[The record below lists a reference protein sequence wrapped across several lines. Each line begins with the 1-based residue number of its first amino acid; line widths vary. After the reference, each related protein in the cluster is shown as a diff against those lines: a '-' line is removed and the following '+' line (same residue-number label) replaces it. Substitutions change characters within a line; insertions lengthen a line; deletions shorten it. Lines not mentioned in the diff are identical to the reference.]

1 MWCIAECRRTEKT
14 TETARQPHITLAF
27 NLCYQCVLFYT
38 HHNHNEQQ
46 TNTRVHLLN
55 NCQISISNRGSKS
68 KSWTLS
74 NTKHSLMYLCIHIF
88 SLICGHTNTTML
100 LLTNDRRNEEKNNN
114 ASINTN
120 TLEHQFDIS
129 NAQRERER
137 ANLQP
142 KYTRIWIIRMYC
154 NSFSIFSFLIRLR
167 THIFRDLYLAIW
179 QRVRVKKRE
188 REGRHIFV

>member
-129 NAQRERER
+129 NAQRERESKFATQIHTHLNNTNVLQFVFYFFVSYSFTHTYISR
-137 ANLQP
+137 LVSSNLTESESE
-142 KYTRIWIIRMYC
+142 KEG
-154 NSFSIFSFLIRLR
+154 
-167 THIFRDLYLAIW
+167 
-179 QRVRVKKRE
+179 E
-188 REGRHIFV
+188 RGQAYIFV